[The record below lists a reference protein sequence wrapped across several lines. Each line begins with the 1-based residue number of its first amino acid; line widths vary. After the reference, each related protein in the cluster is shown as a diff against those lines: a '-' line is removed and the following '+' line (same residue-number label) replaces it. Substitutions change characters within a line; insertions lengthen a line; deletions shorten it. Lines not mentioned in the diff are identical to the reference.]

1 MTKTEL
7 EAKIEALQAAFDTK
21 TQEQNAY
28 RGQIDTLKKQLEDLN
43 KPKLT
48 PLQFDKL
55 REAID
60 EAIGNWDFDDQD
72 NYSIDF
78 GIDYDNRIN
87 CESFCFDN
95 ADDLVHEIYEY
106 VAALFAEAD
115 EDDITED
122 ELSTQ
127 QHLNQD

>member
-7 EAKIEALQAAFDTK
+7 EAKIEALQTALDTK

-55 REAID
+55 HEAIE
-60 EAIGNWDFDDQD
+60 EAVGQFDFDDTD
-72 NYSIDF
+72 NFDMDF
-78 GIDYDNRIN
+78 HIDYDNRIAV
-87 CESFCFDN
+87 ESMSFHN
-95 ADDLVHEIYEY
+95 ADELVREIYSQVEE
-106 VAALFAEAD
+106 LFAEA
-115 EDDITED
+115 TAPED
-122 ELSTQ
+122 EISIQ
-127 QHLNQD
+127 EHLNQD